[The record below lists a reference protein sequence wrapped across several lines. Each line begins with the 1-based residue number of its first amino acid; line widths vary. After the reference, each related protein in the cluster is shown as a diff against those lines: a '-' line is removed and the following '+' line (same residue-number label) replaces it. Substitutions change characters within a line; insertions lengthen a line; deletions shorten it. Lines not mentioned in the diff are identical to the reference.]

1 MEDKMLELLSEEGR
15 KFHEEFTRC
24 QTMEEIDELKERW
37 DRLNESRKDGTL
49 PNYDMTLEEFRSKY
63 HTTSHE
69 EIMKIR
75 MGGADLKISKQKQIY
90 QRYLLKKGDCQKYK
104 DIIDYFLYLHQDE
117 LIDKLST
124 ESLNVLENA
133 IASLRELANSGKEL
147 SIDRKAIKMTI
158 EEGEALLGKF
168 KN

>member
-1 MEDKMLELLSEEGR
+1 MEDKILELLGEEGR

-49 PNYDMTLEEFRSKY
+49 PHYDMTLEEFRSKY

-69 EIMKIR
+69 EIMKKR
-75 MGGADLKISKQKQIY
+75 MGGADLKISKQEQIY

-147 SIDRKAIKMTI
+147 SIDSKTIEMTI
-158 EEGEALLGKF
+158 EEGETLLGRF
-168 KN
+168 KI

>member
-49 PNYDMTLEEFRSKY
+49 PHYDMTLEEFRSKY

-69 EIMKIR
+69 EIMKKDFAKVLITENE
-75 MGGADLKISKQKQIY
+75 I
-90 QRYLLKKGDCQKYK
+90 KG
-104 DIIDYFLYLHQDE
+104 
-117 LIDKLST
+117 
-124 ESLNVLENA
+124 
-133 IASLRELANSGKEL
+133 
-147 SIDRKAIKMTI
+147 
-158 EEGEALLGKF
+158 
-168 KN
+168 

>member
-49 PNYDMTLEEFRSKY
+49 PHYDMTLEEFRSKY

-69 EIMKIR
+69 EIMKKR
-75 MGGADLKISKQKQIY
+75 MGGADLKMSKQEQIY

-117 LIDKLST
+117 LIDKLPT

>member
-1 MEDKMLELLSEEGR
+1 MEDKILELLGEEGR

-24 QTMEEIDELKERW
+24 QTMEEIDEFKERW

-49 PNYDMTLEEFRSKY
+49 PHYDMTLEEFRSKY

-69 EIMKIR
+69 EVWER
-75 MGGADLKISKQKQIY
+75 MGGADLKMSKQEQIY

-117 LIDKLST
+117 LIDKLPT